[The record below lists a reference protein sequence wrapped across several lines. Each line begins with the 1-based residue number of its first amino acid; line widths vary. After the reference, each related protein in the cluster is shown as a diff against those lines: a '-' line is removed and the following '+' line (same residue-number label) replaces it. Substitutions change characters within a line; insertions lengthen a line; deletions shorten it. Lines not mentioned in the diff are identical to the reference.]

1 MFLKGSECGEDIGN
15 KSVTFSL
22 WGHNVLNTHVGA
34 ISSNRIKDRT

>member
-1 MFLKGSECGEDIGN
+1 MFLKGSEYGGDIGN
-15 KSVTFSL
+15 KSVTFSF